1 MFVFKK
7 LKNKENL
14 NYMFICWD
22 NNIKLH
28 RKTQHS
34 QGRQTY
40 IFGSYQ
46 CQIELNHKDTQES
59 GSLVLLLM
67 TKIQWGKFQK
77 QQYFLCWILD
87 TKIIMGNGYK
97 MYVIQIFSFLKQVYM
112 YLSKTQK
119 SSNDVNYVHTC
130 TGTCIDF
137 LQSSIKVIK
146 RFVSYVT
153 YVQRL
158 LEWN

>member
-28 RKTQHS
+28 LKTQHS

-97 MYVIQIFSFLKQVYM
+97 MYVIQIFSFLKRVYM

-119 SSNDVNYVHTC
+119 SSNDVKC
-130 TGTCIDF
+130 TYMYRHVLTSF
-137 LQSSIKVIK
+137 KVPSNSSKDLSVM
-146 RFVSYVT
+146 
-153 YVQRL
+153 
-158 LEWN
+158 